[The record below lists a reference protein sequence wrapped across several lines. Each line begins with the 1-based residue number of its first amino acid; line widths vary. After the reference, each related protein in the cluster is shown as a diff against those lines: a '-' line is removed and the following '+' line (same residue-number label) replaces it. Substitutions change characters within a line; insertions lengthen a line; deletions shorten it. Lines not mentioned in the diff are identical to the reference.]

1 MTRIPGAVRVYSIF
15 AFLLAAS
22 LLSPRVHAAPAPH
35 SAESAPQVSV
45 GVQMRSLTQKDDHQ
59 PTFAAAFLLWVSA
72 RDAQVQ
78 PDNIVLLNAA
88 AHVKV
93 VPAVARKDRDGVVH
107 RLYRVSGDF
116 YVGRQANAN
125 LLRGQRELDVLVAL
139 RGVAATLSADAD
151 AASALQTELADG
163 SILPMRSFVTG
174 ETSAVFADS
183 FRVGRGFGQQVLVAR
198 YTLPASA
205 VSPKDALAAV
215 LGRGNPWIAALS
227 LAALG
232 LAWFGLRRP
241 RAHTRRMLLSLSAAT
256 VLAYELN
263 RMALQAAAAHVSGRS
278 MEAMLDLSNL
288 LWWMA
293 PALWL
298 QVLLS
303 TFAWRRIA
311 QTSGYPVPGIT
322 RTLVPLVTAALCFT
336 LALHYVWGYSVEAV
350 WAASGVLSLVLGL
363 ALQGLILDAFA
374 GIFLNLERPFKL
386 LQWVSITEYQ
396 GREYEGQVIDINW
409 RSTRL
414 LTRANNI
421 VSVPNSNLTR
431 AMIVNYAEPTTPSR
445 LELTL
450 DLSAQVP
457 IALARRLIVQGML
470 AAARDGRILAHPE
483 PQVAV
488 VETLAEGRTGY
499 RGYFYVDLNLVAATV
514 AVTDAMEAVIELLA
528 ASGIHGC
535 AQVAQEQ
542 IGQEPG
548 AGEQSADAPLPA
560 QPMATAS
567 MPVVA
572 AAPASLMEAE
582 VALIQAS
589 WAKVE
594 PIADTAAQLFYQRL
608 FELDPELRRLFR
620 TDAATQ
626 RRKLIGMLAIVVQG
640 LGRMDRL
647 MATVEELGLRHA
659 GYGVQP
665 RHFDT
670 VGSALLWTLGQ
681 GLGPAFTPEVEQA
694 WTRVYRFLAQ
704 AMTGMNKGPADVN
717 IAL

>member
-1 MTRIPGAVRVYSIF
+1 MDS
-15 AFLLAAS
+15 LA
-22 LLSPRVHAAPAPH
+22 
-35 SAESAPQVSV
+35 
-45 GVQMRSLTQKDDHQ
+45 QKDDHQ
-59 PTFAAAFLLWVSA
+59 PTFAASFMLWVSA
-72 RDAQVQ
+72 RNVDVQ
-78 PDNIVLLNAA
+78 ADNIVLLNAA
-88 AHVKV
+88 PNVRVAA
-93 VPAVARKDRDGVVH
+93 AVARKDADGVSH

-116 YVGRQANAN
+116 YVGRQSSAS
-125 LLRGQRELDVLVAL
+125 LLSGRRELDVLVTL
-139 RGVAATLSADAD
+139 RGVAARLSVDTL
-151 AASALQTELADG
+151 AASARQAELADG
-163 SILPMRSFVTG
+163 SSLSMRSFVTG
-174 ETSAVFADS
+174 DASAGFADS
-183 FRVGRGFGQQVLVAR
+183 FRAGRGFGQQVLVAR
-198 YTLPASA
+198 YTLRASA
-205 VSPKDALAAV
+205 VSPKDALSAV
-215 LGRGNPWIAALS
+215 LGRGTAWIAAVS
-227 LAALG
+227 LALLAF
-232 LAWFGLRRP
+232 AWFGLSLP
-241 RAHTRRMLLSLSAAT
+241 RARSARVLLGLTAAT
-256 VLAYELN
+256 VLAYEFD
-263 RMALQAAAAHVSGRS
+263 RMALQASAAHVSGRT
-278 MEAMLDLSNL
+278 MEALLDLSNL

-322 RTLVPLVTAALCFT
+322 RSLVPLLGASLCFT

-350 WAASGVLSLVLGL
+350 WAASGVLSLLLGV

-374 GIFLNLERPFKL
+374 GIFLNMERPFKL

-431 AMIVNYAEPTTPSR
+431 AMIVNYAEPTSPSR

-457 IALARRLIVQGML
+457 IAWARRLIVQGML

-499 RGYFYVDLNLVAATV
+499 RAYFYVDLNLVAATV

-535 AQVAQEQ
+535 VQTADEPAANEPDAAAQAVGAPLSAPPVAARAQVA
-542 IGQEPG
+542 
-548 AGEQSADAPLPA
+548 A
-560 QPMATAS
+560 
-567 MPVVA
+567 V
-572 AAPASLMEAE
+572 APATLMEAD

-626 RRKLIGMLAIVVQG
+626 RRKLIGMLTIVVQG
-640 LGRMDRL
+640 LERLERL
-647 MATVEELGLRHA
+647 MPTVEELGLRHA
-659 GYGVQP
+659 GYGVQA

-670 VGSALLWTLGQ
+670 VGRALLWTLAQ

-694 WTRVYRFLAQ
+694 WGRVYRVLAK
-704 AMTGMNKGPADVN
+704 AMTGANAGPVDATG
-717 IAL
+717 AS